1 MTQDDEQLHLLSV
14 FHYVLAGLCALFAL
28 FPLAYLIFGLAMFG
42 GAGGGLFPQKPGEL
56 PAAFAGCM
64 VAGFG
69 AVFLFFLTA
78 YAVVLWLA
86 GRYLKERR
94 RHTFC
99 VVVAAISCAFQPIGT
114 VLGVFTLV
122 VLFRPAV
129 KGMFGLSPGAAPQSS
144 SA

>member
-1 MTQDDEQLHLLSV
+1 MTQDAEQLHLLSV
-14 FHYVLAGLCALFAL
+14 FHHVLAGLCALFAL
-28 FPLAYLIFGLAMFG
+28 FPLAYVIFGLAMIG
-42 GAGGGLFPQKPGEL
+42 GAGGGLFPQKSGEL
-56 PAAFAGCM
+56 PAAFAGCF
-64 VAGFG
+64 VAGVG
-69 AVFLFFLTA
+69 GTILVALTG
-78 YAVVLWLA
+78 YAVALYLA

-99 VVVAAISCAFQPIGT
+99 VVVAAISCAFQPLGT

-129 KGMFGLSPGAAPQSS
+129 KTMFGIGPQAAPGPS

>member
-1 MTQDDEQLHLLSV
+1 MTQDEEHLHLLSV

-28 FPLAYLIFGLAMFG
+28 FPLAYVIFGMAMM
-42 GAGGGLFPQKPGEL
+42 GGGLFPEKPGEL
-56 PAAFAGCM
+56 PAAFAGCF

-69 AVFLFFLTA
+69 AVFLLFLTV
-78 YAVVLWLA
+78 YAVALGLA

-129 KGMFGLSPGAAPQSS
+129 KAMFGLPPGTAPAAG